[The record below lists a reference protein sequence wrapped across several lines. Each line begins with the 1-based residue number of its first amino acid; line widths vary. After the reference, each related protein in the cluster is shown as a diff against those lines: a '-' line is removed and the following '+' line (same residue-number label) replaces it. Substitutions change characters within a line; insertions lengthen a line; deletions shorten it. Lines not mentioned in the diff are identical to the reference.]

1 MSIFIFIVI
10 LVVLILAHEFGHFI
24 VAKMAKIRVDEFG
37 IGFPPKILSFGR
49 GETKYTLNLFPIGGF
64 VKIFGEDGT
73 NEKMTDTEK
82 KRSFAGK
89 GKLVQ
94 AAVVAAG
101 VLFNII
107 LAWFLISISFTAGF
121 TANSQS
127 VAPGVPLQDIRLV
140 IDDVVGGSPADM
152 SGLKPR
158 DTVIAVTTSKD
169 SLQVENLT
177 PEKVRDF
184 IAANEGEKIAISY
197 KRDGENMTAFAEPQK
212 GIAGDRPAIGV
223 IMSLWGKID
232 LPAYQA
238 VWYAGKTTAYFTAET
253 GKAIGN
259 FFKEILYGQAEVSSV
274 IGPVGL
280 VGLVGKVYES
290 GFAYLLIFT
299 ALISIN
305 LAIINLIPFPALDG
319 GRLLF
324 ILIESIKGS
333 PIKPRITQIANAS
346 GFVILILLMILV
358 TWHDIANLVAK

>member
-1 MSIFIFIVI
+1 MSIIIFLAI
-10 LVVLILAHEFGHFI
+10 LFVLILAHEFGHFI

-37 IGFPPKILSFGR
+37 IGFPPKIFGFGR

-64 VKIFGEDGT
+64 VKIFGEDGAD
-73 NEKMTDTEK
+73 EKISDTEK

-94 AAVVAAG
+94 AAVVSAG

-121 TANSQS
+121 AVNSQS
-127 VAPGVPLQDIRLV
+127 VAEGVPLQDVRLV
-140 IDDVVGGSPADM
+140 IDDVVGDSPADQ
-152 SGLKPR
+152 SGLKAG
-158 DTVIAVTTSKD
+158 DTVIAITTNKN
-169 SLQVENLT
+169 SLQAENLT
-177 PEKVRDF
+177 PEGVRDF
-184 IAANEGEKIAISY
+184 IAANEGEKIAVSY
-197 KRDGENMTAFAEPQK
+197 RRDGENMTAFATPQK

-223 IMSLWGKID
+223 IMSLWGKVD
-232 LPAYQA
+232 LPVYQA
-238 VWYAGKTTAYFTAET
+238 LWHGGKTTAYFTAET

-290 GFAYLLIFT
+290 GFVHLLIFT

-324 ILIESIKGS
+324 IIIESIKGS
-333 PIKPRITQIANAS
+333 PIKPKIAQIANAS
-346 GFVILILLMILV
+346 GFAILILLMILV